1 MLECDLLVR
10 AIPAMTDRDV
20 AESREA
26 LDGLEESYRKEDI
39 SAWGRLNWAFH
50 RRLYEPARRPRT
62 LAMLQ
67 AIHLPNER
75 YIRLHL
81 LLTERRAGASRDHR
95 ALLPPTDHRNIH
107 SAQPS
112 LRAHPPD
119 HRNNT
124 RNPVPRHPP
133 TAHI

>member
-67 AIHLPNER
+67 AIHLQTER

-81 LLTERRAGASRDHR
+81 LMTEGRAGAARSEEHTSELQSLMRISYAVFCLKKKNKHT
-95 ALLPPTDHRNIH
+95 LLP
-107 SAQPS
+107 SS
-112 LRAHPPD
+112 S
-119 HRNNT
+119 
-124 RNPVPRHPP
+124 
-133 TAHI
+133 

>member
-26 LDGLEESYRKEDI
+26 LDGLEESYRKEDL

-67 AIHLPNER
+67 AIHLQTAR

-81 LLTERRAGASRDHR
+81 LMTEGRAGAARSEERRVGKGGVSTGRSRWAAVH
-95 ALLPPTDHRNIH
+95 
-107 SAQPS
+107 QKKK
-112 LRAHPPD
+112 
-119 HRNNT
+119 
-124 RNPVPRHPP
+124 
-133 TAHI
+133 